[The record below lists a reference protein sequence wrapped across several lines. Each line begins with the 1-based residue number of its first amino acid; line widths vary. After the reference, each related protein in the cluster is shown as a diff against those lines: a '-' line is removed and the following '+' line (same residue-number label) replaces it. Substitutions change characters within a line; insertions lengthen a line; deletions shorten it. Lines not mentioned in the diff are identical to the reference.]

1 MKRLLNLDWDAIAGI
16 AAAVAALVLHLL
28 HIVEAD
34 VLLVIIMVMLAIILL
49 RDLRRENQSE
59 RIAKVAKQT
68 EKTVMNIQSAIKPTD
83 AVLIGPNKLLSESE
97 SFSRTAGGDMIWFN
111 ICPCMFKP
119 QVVFDK
125 IFKSAIEN
133 PFTTSIQFILD
144 EKEKDNWQKMVVPKV
159 IKCTNTKK
167 VLEPLWRVMNE
178 KISFIIAK
186 NDLSKMTEA
195 LLSFWG
201 EPFMSSATGQNVPRY
216 IFHILG
222 HSELVARLNEVERSY
237 RL

>member
-16 AAAVAALVLHLL
+16 AAAVAALVLHFL
-28 HIVEAD
+28 HIVEID
-34 VLLVIIMVMLAIILL
+34 VLLVIIMVILAIILI
-49 RDLRRENQSE
+49 RDLRRESQSE
-59 RIAKVAKQT
+59 RIAEVAKQT

-83 AVLIGPNKLLSESE
+83 AVLIGPNKLFSESE
-97 SFSRTAGGDMIWFN
+97 FFSRCAAGDMIWFN
-111 ICPCMFKP
+111 VCPCMFKP

-144 EKEKDNWQKMVVPKV
+144 EKEKDNWQKMVLPKV
-159 IKCTNTKK
+159 IKCKNSKK
-167 VLEPLWRVMNE
+167 VLEPLWRVMDE
-178 KISFIIAK
+178 RISFIIAK
-186 NDLSKMTEA
+186 NDLSKMTEV

-201 EPFMSSATGQNVPRY
+201 EPFMSSATGKNVPRY
-216 IFHILG
+216 VFHILG
-222 HSELVARLNEVERSY
+222 HSELVARLSEVERSY